1 LIEFKPKY
9 SRKTIIGYIVSLSLS
24 VMAIYLF
31 IDSGYKEFKLLAFP
45 LLMIV
50 YIIVFTK
57 YVLIKNIIFDD
68 SIHIERFLWKKVI
81 IQYTEI
87 EHITFASLKAGKIT
101 ILFQGILNENE
112 LLDILNKKAIEG
124 KINIDNS
131 KNQKVANKQYTNMSL
146 GLILFLLLFIIF
158 SIAVSYFF

>member
-1 LIEFKPKY
+1 ME
-9 SRKTIIGYIVSLSLS
+9 
-24 VMAIYLF
+24 
-31 IDSGYKEFKLLAFP
+31 
-45 LLMIV
+45 
-50 YIIVFTK
+50 
-57 YVLIKNIIFDD
+57 
-68 SIHIERFLWKKVI
+68 KVI

-158 SIAVSYFF
+158 SIAVSYSF

>member
-1 LIEFKPKY
+1 MIEFKPEY
-9 SRKTIIGYIVSLSLS
+9 SRKTIVGYVVAICLS
-24 VMAIYLF
+24 VMSIYLF

-50 YIIVFTK
+50 YIIFFTK
-57 YVLIKNIIFDD
+57 FVLIKNIIFDD

-81 IQYTEI
+81 IQYAEI
-87 EHITFASLKAGKIT
+87 EHITFASLKAGKTT

-124 KINIDNS
+124 KINIDNA
-131 KNQKVANKQYTNMSL
+131 KNQKVANKQYINMSL
-146 GLILFLLLFIIF
+146 GLISFLLLFIIF
-158 SIAVSYFF
+158 TIAVSYFF